1 MDYLIWVGV
10 GAAAGLVLFFLLTRG
25 KAREVEGVMHQFG
38 SNDQRA
44 AWRKPSASVWDESQ
58 SNPDAK
64 PEDAE
69 PPERS

>member
-1 MDYLIWVGV
+1 
-10 GAAAGLVLFFLLTRG
+10 
-25 KAREVEGVMHQFG
+25 MHQFG

-58 SNPDAK
+58 SNPDAR
-64 PEDAE
+64 PEDPE